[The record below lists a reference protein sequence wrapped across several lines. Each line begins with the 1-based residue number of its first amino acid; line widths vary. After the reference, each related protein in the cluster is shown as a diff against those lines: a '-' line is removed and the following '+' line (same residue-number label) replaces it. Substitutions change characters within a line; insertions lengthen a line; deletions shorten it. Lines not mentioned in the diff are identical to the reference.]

1 GSGRKV
7 KSRKQAIAIAMS
19 ESGQSRRR
27 KPATRRTAARKT
39 ATRRTAARKTTGRR
53 TATRRTATRKTAA
66 RRTPARKTTARR
78 TTARK
83 TPARKT
89 TARRTAPRRTTT
101 RRTTGRKTTA
111 RTTAARRTTG
121 RKTTARRT
129 TARQLRKSDAEALG
143 RTVVVAARKCGRA
156 GAQGRHDRALRQPP
170 AFEQLA
176 ELRDARC
183 KRGVVAAGG
192 FGQRRMHIGER
203 DAGAREIS
211 RGMRHDLAPCI
222 VEWRHLAVDLPAPQ
236 ERCRIGQ
243 IEQR

>member
-1 GSGRKV
+1 LRA
-7 KSRKQAIAIAMS
+7 SRYRAP
-19 ESGQSRRR
+19 
-27 KPATRRTAARKT
+27 KPALE
-39 ATRRTAARKTTGRR
+39 
-53 TATRRTATRKTAA
+53 
-66 RRTPARKTTARR
+66 
-78 TTARK
+78 
-83 TPARKT
+83 
-89 TARRTAPRRTTT
+89 PRREAL
-101 RRTTGRKTTA
+101 RCLIVPPGAETGGGIGVFEYFALRV
-111 RTTAARRTTG
+111 AA
-121 RKTTARRT
+121 AD
-129 TARQLRKSDAEALG
+129 ARQLRKSGAEALG

-203 DAGAREIS
+203 DASAREIS
-211 RGMRHDLAPCI
+211 RGMRNDLAPCI

-243 IEQR
+243 IEQRRRV